1 MMRFGYVTVV
11 HEQVIETYI
20 PLESFIVFSRNQY
33 RRLLPAMCHN
43 LRDGGRGPRSTG
55 DCVYNTWPVAA
66 LTHAVKP
73 DMGSESRFLPTP
85 PAFDDHGRGGFP
97 SKYRHP
103 AVLYGKTRMVWLPD
117 GEDIYSFWQNVRT
130 WQTHGRTDTRTPHDI
145 IGRACIALRGKN
157 GCDWRCQKLHT
168 GQENRDMIHSFTST
182 QPPKKLYWDDP
193 TYSHYLWRVTNVW
206 LTDRRTDN
214 ALVAIMRSGQLC

>member
-73 DMGSESRFLPTP
+73 DMGSESRFLLYPTCIRRP
-85 PAFDDHGRGGFP
+85 RWRGSRRNIAMPCSMEKLEWRGYP
-97 SKYRHP
+97 
-103 AVLYGKTRMVWLPD
+103 MVKKFLM
-117 GEDIYSFWQNVRT
+117 ICLFFLTQLTNVTVR
-130 WQTHGRTDTRTPHDI
+130 QTHTDRQTDTAWWHRP
-145 IGRACIALRGKN
+145 RLYIASRGKN
-157 GCDWRCQKLHT
+157 GSWGAKH
-168 GQENRDMIHSFTST
+168 
-182 QPPKKLYWDDP
+182 
-193 TYSHYLWRVTNVW
+193 
-206 LTDRRTDN
+206 
-214 ALVAIMRSGQLC
+214 AIDVGCP

>member
-85 PAFDDHGRGGFP
+85 PAFDDHGRGGGGSRRNIAIPRFCMEKLEWCGYP
-97 SKYRHP
+97 TVKISIRFDKMYERDRH
-103 AVLYGKTRMVWLPD
+103 TD
-117 GEDIYSFWQNVRT
+117 G
-130 WQTHGRTDTRTPHDI
+130 QTHGHR
-145 IGRACIALRGKN
+145 
-157 GCDWRCQKLHT
+157 
-168 GQENRDMIHSFTST
+168 MIS
-182 QPPKKLYWDDP
+182 
-193 TYSHYLWRVTNVW
+193 
-206 LTDRRTDN
+206 
-214 ALVAIMRSGQLC
+214 